1 MQPDPR
7 ASSGP
12 PEARADRLL
21 DARAILGEGA
31 RWDPAT
37 ERLVWVDILGR
48 TVHRFDPAT
57 GEDEVFPMPA
67 EPGCALP
74 ADDGRLAVA
83 LPDGIHL
90 LDPSDGALDLWASI
104 PHDPARFLVN
114 DGYTD
119 AQGRIWIGSVARDA
133 EPGAAALYRIEPGG
147 RTTLMLRDITCSN
160 GVGWS
165 LDGRTMLY
173 VDSTTRRIDA
183 FAFEADTGTLG
194 ARRTFA
200 TLPAGPELPDG
211 LTVDADG
218 GVWVAIWDAGMAI
231 RLRPDGSIER
241 RVRIGTPRATS
252 CALGGPGLRTL
263 FVTSA
268 SMGLPEA
275 DVASTHAGG
284 LWSLAVS
291 VPGRVSV
298 PVRLRA

>member
-1 MQPDPR
+1 MQTD
-7 ASSGP
+7 P
-12 PEARADRLL
+12 PESSDPPEGRAVRLL

-31 RWDPAT
+31 RWDPRT

-48 TVHRFDPAT
+48 SVHRFDPLT
-57 GEDEVFPMPA
+57 GQDEVFPMPA

-74 ADDGRLAVA
+74 TDDGRLPVA

-90 LDPSDGALDLWASI
+90 LDPSDGSVEPWASI

-119 AQGRIWIGSVARDA
+119 AAGRIWIGSVARDA
-133 EPGAAALYRIEPGG
+133 EPGAAALYRIDPGG
-147 RTTLMLRDITCSN
+147 RTTLMLREITCSN

-165 LDGRTMLY
+165 LDGGTMLY
-173 VDSTTRRIDA
+173 VDSTTRRIDT
-183 FAFEADTGTLG
+183 FEFDAAAGTLG

-200 TLPAGPELPDG
+200 TLPPGPELPDG
-211 LTVDADG
+211 LTVDVDG
-218 GVWVAIWDAGMAI
+218 GVWVAIWDGGMAI
-231 RLRPDGSIER
+231 RFRPDGSIER
-241 RVRIGTPRATS
+241 RILIGTPRATS

-268 SMGLPEA
+268 SVGLPEVDA
-275 DVASTHAGG
+275 AATHAGA
-284 LWSLAVS
+284 LWSLDVS
-291 VPGRVSV
+291 VPGRVAV

>member
-1 MQPDPR
+1 MQTDP
-7 ASSGP
+7 APSFDP
-12 PEARADRLL
+12 PEERAGRLL

-31 RWDPAT
+31 RWDALT

-48 TVHRFDPAT
+48 SVHRFDPVT
-57 GEDEVFPMPA
+57 GQDEVFPMPA

-90 LDPSDGALDLWASI
+90 LDMSDGSLERWAAI

-119 AQGRIWIGSVARDA
+119 AEGRIWIGSMARDA

-165 LDGRTMLY
+165 LDSRTMVY

-183 FAFEADTGTLG
+183 FAFDADTGTLG

-200 TLPAGPELPDG
+200 TLPTGPELPDG

-218 GVWVAIWDAGMAI
+218 GVWVAIWDGGMAI
-231 RLRPDGSIER
+231 RFRPDGSIER

-263 FVTSA
+263 FLTSA
-268 SMGLPEA
+268 STGLPESDA
-275 DVASTHAGG
+275 ASTHAGA

>member
-1 MQPDPR
+1 MQTDPP
-7 ASSGP
+7 AAAEPLEGH
-12 PEARADRLL
+12 AGRLL

-31 RWDPAT
+31 RWDPRT
-37 ERLVWVDILGR
+37 ERLAWVDILGR
-48 TVHRFDPAT
+48 AVHRFDPLT
-57 GEDEVFPMPA
+57 GQDEVFPMPA

-74 ADDGRLAVA
+74 TDDGRLAVA

-90 LDPSDGALDLWASI
+90 LDTSDGSLEPWAPI

-119 AQGRIWIGSVARDA
+119 AEGRIWIGSVARDA
-133 EPGAAALYRIEPGG
+133 EPGAAALYRVEPGG
-147 RTTLMLRDITCSN
+147 RTTLMVRDITCSN

-183 FAFEADTGTLG
+183 FAFEPDTGTLG
-194 ARRTFA
+194 PRRTFA
-200 TLPAGPELPDG
+200 TLPPGPELPDG
-211 LTVDADG
+211 LTVDEGG
-218 GVWVAIWDAGMAI
+218 GVWVAIWDGGMAI
-231 RLRPDGSIER
+231 RFRPDGSIER

-268 SMGLPEA
+268 SVGLPEA
-275 DVASTHAGG
+275 DAASTHAGA
-284 LWSLAVS
+284 LWSLTVS